1 MFVCM
6 HTEWKNRVLHVIVL
20 HVYSYISALL
30 CSRYAGPE
38 PPANVS
44 VAVMDSDTA
53 VVSWT
58 ASQSR
63 ICDVAIV
70 KYHVKYGLIGTG
82 YYSMVNTSG
91 TCFTLQGL
99 TPHNTEYSVSVAAV
113 NSIGNMSAFSA
124 VKKFHT
130 VIPG

>member
-1 MFVCM
+1 MCI
-6 HTEWKNRVLHVIVL
+6 HTQVHCYALVI
-20 HVYSYISALL
+20 
-30 CSRYAGPE
+30 YAGPE
-38 PPANVS
+38 PPTDVS
-44 VAVMDSDTA
+44 VAVMDSDTV

-70 KYHVKYGLIGTG
+70 KYHVKYGLIDTG

-113 NSIGNMSAFSA
+113 NSIGNMSALST

-130 VIPG
+130 VIPGETTGYVVKKAGCLSQ